1 MTPHTHTHSKTG
13 KYPKDLQQHSTAHQ
27 SQNPTDRRTEQKPKK
42 SKMLD
47 RPQNTHNGKK
57 KNLEPIETSDDA
69 KQFFF
74 LAAEKGFVPGFPVL
88 RKAVLN
94 PPD

>member
-1 MTPHTHTHSKTG
+1 
-13 KYPKDLQQHSTAHQ
+13 
-27 SQNPTDRRTEQKPKK
+27 
-42 SKMLD
+42 MLD

-74 LAAEKGFVPGFPVL
+74 PGCRKGIRPGL
-88 RKAVLN
+88 SRIA
-94 PPD
+94 

>member
-1 MTPHTHTHSKTG
+1 
-13 KYPKDLQQHSTAHQ
+13 
-27 SQNPTDRRTEQKPKK
+27 
-42 SKMLD
+42 MLD